1 MRIRTSNLSCTGG
14 QRSRAVGLVKK
25 FRRIAISVLGA
36 ICLLAPMAVPGFSQ
50 NFSGDARIIG
60 MGSVGGQKNMALK
73 FAGETPRES
82 YRLIPVP
89 LGLFQVL
96 RHTEVFNPSDD
107 RFNPIRAIEYAANPL
122 HLTIGRNSDGAG
134 EQLVTDLVNG
144 QLSRDLTAY
153 RGFIPKSNIKASGLI
168 DPSWGKEFHLGSGKG
183 LLHGV
188 YIGSG
193 PYISVA
199 TNVNIDQ
206 NLIDV
211 INAST
216 PAQPN
221 SSYTILNRTD
231 GQLAGAITGGYRV
244 RIPVPVF
251 SKSGSGRN
259 GLYLAANYNYLYGLH
274 YDTVDLT
281 ARFDTD
287 AAGLV
292 TLAPATVPLAVNR
305 EMSTTGRGFAIDLA
319 SGVVIDRWAF
329 GVAANGVGNRIEW
342 DNMRAETLVLTSLVD
357 SLDFVRTDQPPLAAK
372 RRVELPIR
380 YSTSGAYD
388 SDRWSAK
395 LELAHGLQDYEFHGG
410 AEYHLAMLDVRGGG
424 RYSRDLFHPSA
435 GIGLNLS
442 ERIGID
448 VAAFTTATNIE
459 RERKASFAVSLRI
472 KNKN

>member
-1 MRIRTSNLSCTGG
+1 LRIRTSNLSCTGG

-319 SGVVIDRWAF
+319 SGVVIDRW
-329 GVAANGVGNRIEW
+329 
-342 DNMRAETLVLTSLVD
+342 
-357 SLDFVRTDQPPLAAK
+357 
-372 RRVELPIR
+372 
-380 YSTSGAYD
+380 
-388 SDRWSAK
+388 SAK